1 MVLRPLSGVVSM
13 KARTS
18 QLMERT
24 DLFRALLKVPFM
36 RIVNTL
42 TEIEAQKLYSQGII
56 PTEFKLG
63 LNSLGKIPNPR
74 ELFKAIEIRW

>member
-36 RIVNTL
+36 RIANTL

>member
-36 RIVNTL
+36 RTVNTL
-42 TEIEAQKLYSQGII
+42 TEVEAQKLCSQGII
-56 PTEFKLG
+56 PIEFKLG
-63 LNSLGKIPNPR
+63 LNSLGKSLTPGNY
-74 ELFKAIEIRW
+74 LKQ